1 MRINN
6 FSNNLFLSNRI
17 NTYNKLISI
26 NLQKLSTGKRINS
39 AADSPSDILKIS
51 RFEAEVRGSRVAQR
65 NIQDGISFLQVVDNA
80 LSQIKEIGQRLR
92 ELSIQYNS
100 DILTAE
106 DKNAI
111 ENEAKEL
118 FKEIKHIIENTRFGG
133 LKVFDKDSYIIQTG
147 PYSGDIYE
155 IKLPDLSH
163 LKEISISGQQN
174 PPPTYNDRNINND
187 ENNEG
192 NVGGTD
198 DGHNNDN
205 GNIGGIG
212 DNNDD
217 DNVGGVDN
225 GGNDDNGDIG
235 GIGDDNNSGNVG
247 DVGNN
252 DDNGDVGGIEDG
264 NDDIGDAGNDD
275 NSNDNGGVGGIGD
288 SDDNGDVGGIGNN
301 DGDGD
306 VGGIGD
312 NNDNIDPSLNGY
324 QKIYNQQGVL
334 IYDGYMQNGKY
345 HGYGKL
351 YSDEGVL
358 LYDGYWNEGIYH
370 HYGKLY
376 NEQGQLMYQGYW
388 ENGKRQGYGTAFY
401 PNGRIQYEGNWYNDV
416 YHGWGKSFD
425 ENGQLIYEGEWVNGQ
440 PKTQINTGLL
450 LFSPLRISDIKASDI
465 KTLEVANK
473 LGSTLSSTS
482 TPKVINELSLDIT
495 SETDIPSNQNIE
507 LPTEDN
513 SVPEELNISDILKN
527 EFIDNNILKPI
538 TGAISHVG
546 VMSNILSHRLESQIY
561 NEDLKWDAMSNV
573 TDVDIAKELMGY
585 IKNQMQLDTNIMLLV
600 HNLSNQKES
609 ILRLL
614 TITQY

>member
-1 MRINN
+1 MRIDN
-6 FSNNLFLSNRI
+6 FYNALYLSNRI
-17 NTYNKLISI
+17 NTYNKII
-26 NLQKLSTGKRINS
+26 NSSLQKLSTGKRINS
-39 AADSPSDILKIS
+39 AADSPSDILRIS
-51 RFEAEVRGSRVAQR
+51 RFEAEVRGSQVAQR
-65 NIQDGISFLQVVDNA
+65 NIQDGIFFLQVAESA
-80 LSQIKEIGQRLR
+80 LSQMQQIGHRLR
-92 ELSIQYNS
+92 ELSVQYNS

-275 NSNDNGGVGGIGD
+275 NSNDNGGVGGIG
-288 SDDNGDVGGIGNN
+288 NN

-358 LYDGYWNEGIYH
+358 LYDGYWNDGIYH

-376 NEQGQLMYQGYW
+376 NEQGQIIYEGYLD
-388 ENGKRQGYGTAFY
+388 NGKKQGYGKLFY
-401 PNGRIQYEGNWYNDV
+401 SNDQIKYEGNWYNDL
-416 YHGWGKSFD
+416 YHGWGKSFK
-425 ENGQLIYEGEWVNGQ
+425 ENGQLEYEGEWVNGV
-440 PKTQINTGLL
+440 PKTIINTGVSGFSLL
-450 LFSPLRISDIKASDI
+450 SMPNTASI
-465 KTLEVANK
+465 V
-473 LGSTLSSTS
+473 
-482 TPKVINELSLDIT
+482 NETGLSLSTNIQNTLKPLNT
-495 SETDIPSNQNIE
+495 SDDKNIYEEDSYNTNIQGNQNIV
-507 LPTEDN
+507 LLSEDN
-513 SVPEELNISDILKN
+513 SGFEEINISDILKDD
-527 EFIDNNILKPI
+527 FIDKNILKPI
-538 TGAISHVG
+538 NSAVSHIG
-546 VMSNILSHRLESQIY
+546 VMENTLSLRLDSQIR
-561 NEDLKWDAMSNV
+561 NEELKGKALSDI
-573 TDVDIAKELMGY
+573 TDVDIAKELMNY
-585 IKNQMQLDTNIMLLV
+585 IKNQILIDTNVLLL
-600 HNLSNQKES
+600 HQNLSNQRQY
-609 ILRLL
+609 ILKLL
-614 TITQY
+614 S

>member
-1 MRINN
+1 MRIDN
-6 FSNNLFLSNRI
+6 FYNALYLSNRI
-17 NTYNKLISI
+17 NTYNKII
-26 NLQKLSTGKRINS
+26 NSSLQKLSTGKRINS
-39 AADSPSDILKIS
+39 AADSPSDILRIS
-51 RFEAEVRGSRVAQR
+51 RFEAEVRGSQVAQR
-65 NIQDGISFLQVVDNA
+65 NIQDGISFLQVAESA
-80 LSQIKEIGQRLR
+80 LSQMQQIGHRLR
-92 ELSIQYNS
+92 ELSVQYNS

-275 NSNDNGGVGGIGD
+275 NSNDNGGVGGIG
-288 SDDNGDVGGIGNN
+288 NN

-358 LYDGYWNEGIYH
+358 LYDGYWNDGIYH

-376 NEQGQLMYQGYW
+376 NEQGQIIYEGYLD
-388 ENGKRQGYGTAFY
+388 NGKKQGYGKLFY
-401 PNGRIQYEGNWYNDV
+401 SNDQIKYEGNWYNDL
-416 YHGWGKSFD
+416 YHGWGKSFK
-425 ENGQLIYEGEWVNGQ
+425 ENGQLEYEGEWVNGV
-440 PKTQINTGLL
+440 PKTIINTGVSGFSLL
-450 LFSPLRISDIKASDI
+450 SMPNTASI
-465 KTLEVANK
+465 V
-473 LGSTLSSTS
+473 
-482 TPKVINELSLDIT
+482 NETGLSLSTNIQNTLKPLNT
-495 SETDIPSNQNIE
+495 SDDKNIYEEDSYNTNIQGNQNIV
-507 LPTEDN
+507 LLSEDN
-513 SVPEELNISDILKN
+513 SGFEEINISDILKDD
-527 EFIDNNILKPI
+527 FIDKNILKPI
-538 TGAISHVG
+538 NSAVSHIG
-546 VMSNILSHRLESQIY
+546 VMENTLSLRLDSQIR
-561 NEDLKWDAMSNV
+561 NEELKGKALSDI
-573 TDVDIAKELMGY
+573 TDVDIAKELMNY
-585 IKNQMQLDTNIMLLV
+585 IKNQILIDTNVLLL
-600 HNLSNQKES
+600 HQNLSNQRQY
-609 ILRLL
+609 ILKLL
-614 TITQY
+614 S